1 MVSKEIKDIIE
12 IYIESYHSFEIER
25 MVELL
30 HKEHHVQEY
39 FRWGNHHVIN
49 DKVEVGADTLQLKEK
64 SQVKIKKGKISM
76 IEDYS

>member
-39 FRWGNHHVIN
+39 FRWG
-49 DKVEVGADTLQLKEK
+49 KPPRYK
-64 SQVKIKKGKISM
+64 
-76 IEDYS
+76 